1 MISSPFLKLA
11 AAGLLLSSLQSQLG
25 LPSIILNVLAADS
38 DFDWEMVSYGFNCV
52 NDALLTACKAHG
64 DSEPE
69 LDVVLFRF

>member
-1 MISSPFLKLA
+1 MISSFLKLA

-52 NDALLTACKAHG
+52 NERVAH
-64 DSEPE
+64 S
-69 LDVVLFRF
+69 LQSSRRLRA